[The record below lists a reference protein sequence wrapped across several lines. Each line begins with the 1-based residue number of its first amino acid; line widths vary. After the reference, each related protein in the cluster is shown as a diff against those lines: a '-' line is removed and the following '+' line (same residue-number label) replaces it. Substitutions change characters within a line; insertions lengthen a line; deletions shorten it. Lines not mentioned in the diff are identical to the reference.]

1 MKNSIYE
8 RKEDFGK
15 AEKPE
20 DFLSAPFLHI
30 PGDIPIDYIDMDKFY
45 KYSLTAINDKKAEL
59 PLGNS
64 AFALIYKL
72 LNFFD

>member
-30 PGDIPIDYIDMDKFY
+30 PGDIPVDYIDMDKFY
-45 KYSLTAINDKKAEL
+45 KSIVYRDDDIENDMDEDPNAILIKK
-59 PLGNS
+59 
-64 AFALIYKL
+64 
-72 LNFFD
+72 